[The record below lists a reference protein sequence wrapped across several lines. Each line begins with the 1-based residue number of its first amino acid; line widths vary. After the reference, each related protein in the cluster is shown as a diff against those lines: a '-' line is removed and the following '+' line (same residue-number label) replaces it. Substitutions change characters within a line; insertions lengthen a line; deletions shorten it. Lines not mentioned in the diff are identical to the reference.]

1 MSIEFEGAPY
11 IHRSEMA
18 TDDMKIAALRAVNQ
32 AIRRYRR
39 PPIDNITKRWKRRF
53 EAEVEEAMDEHDNY
67 TQNDWKCSHMGI
79 SELSNEFTE
88 EMSRMLSIERRM
100 TTWIAIAMPIRIR
113 PTSISGTRWLLIGN

>member
-39 PPIDNITKRWKRRF
+39 PPIDCITKRWKRRF
-53 EAEVEEAMDEHDNY
+53 ER
-67 TQNDWKCSHMGI
+67 QW
-79 SELSNEFTE
+79 
-88 EMSRMLSIERRM
+88 MSMTITHKTTGSVLTWEYRSYPTNLRRK
-100 TTWIAIAMPIRIR
+100 
-113 PTSISGTRWLLIGN
+113 